1 MTGLGQNLL
10 DTLGNNDDDS
20 SNPVEGLLDKIGDD
34 VKDIVNDVAGD
45 VIDEVTERLGISDW
59 YSLHVMTACFGG
71 FDPNATA
78 PDPSL
83 NITGCRDT
91 MPNGTYATFSRLTY
105 KRSPNLII

>member
-1 MTGLGQNLL
+1 MTGLGQNLI
-10 DTLGNNDDDS
+10 DTSSDDDS

-34 VKDIVNDVAGD
+34 AKDIVNDIAGD

-91 MPNGTYATFSRLTY
+91 MPNGTYSHFFHLCYEMGPSLTV
-105 KRSPNLII
+105 